1 MAILKIRDADGN
13 VTEIPAIQGA
23 DGKSAYEYAQD
34 GGYTGTEEEFAQLM
48 ANGSGGLVGTE
59 LTQAEYDALTEEE
72 KNNGL
77 YFITDGVYVGD
88 SNGIAFSQYEVKTSD
103 TFLGKPI
110 YTKTIMFN
118 TTVKDEMIEIA
129 HNINDIDYIWVDM
142 QNTFM
147 LASSGLS
154 YPLVTLRYNK
164 NTVSVQVSAT
174 KTSVR
179 LDVAGG
185 WGTIWTKVITVRYT
199 KTTD

>member
-13 VTEIPAIQGA
+13 VTEIPAIK
-23 DGKSAYEYAQD
+23 GKSAYEYAKD
-34 GGYTGTEEEFAQLM
+34 GGFSGTEEEFAQLM

-77 YFITDGVYVGD
+77 YFITDGEYVGD
-88 SNGIAFSQYEVKTSD
+88 SNGIAFAQNEVKTSD

-147 LASSGLS
+147 LATSGLS

-164 NTVSVQVSAT
+164 NAVSVQVSAT

-185 WGTIWTKVITVRYT
+185 WDTIWTKVITVRYT